1 LTKSALRCRLQ
12 RFGSKPLLFSIR
24 KLGVIGRTYR
34 HLNRYHRI
42 LQVLFKYGFED
53 LIDRLHIDQYLESGL
68 QMINR
73 KPRPQVQRFSRQER
87 LRMAMEELG
96 PTFVKLGQLLST
108 RPDFIPPEYLSELAK
123 LQDKVPPFSYEEVVA
138 IFKEELGSDPV
149 ELFTC
154 FDPTPLAAA
163 SIGQVH
169 RATMKDGAE
178 VVVKVQRPNIENTI
192 AVDLEILA
200 HIASL
205 MEEHLEEVQG
215 HRPTAVVHEF
225 ARSLSREID
234 FSIELTNIQRFGR
247 QFEGKETI
255 HVPLVYPEFSCERIL
270 LLEYI
275 DGIKAND
282 FNGLKAA
289 GCDAKVVARRGANL
303 VMEQIFIHGF
313 FHADPHPGNIL
324 VMENNVICF
333 IDFGQMGR
341 LSLKDRE
348 EFTELVLNLV
358 AGKELKVTSGVLK
371 LTLHHGEVNRDDLAR
386 DLGDM
391 MDQYLYRPLG
401 ELAAG
406 KILQDLLDLVTRHK
420 LSLRP
425 NLYLMLKALST
436 VEGVGLQLDPDLE
449 LISLAR
455 PFMRKIKFG
464 RLHPRRLA
472 EEAGE
477 TGSEYLSLLRVL
489 PEELRTILRQLRE
502 GRMRLEFEHRG
513 LQTLGSCLD
522 RVSNRISFAI
532 VLAAQ
537 IIGSSLI
544 ILSDIP
550 PRWNGIPLIGLAGFI
565 VAGIMGFWLL
575 VSIIRHGRM

>member
-1 LTKSALRCRLQ
+1 
-12 RFGSKPLLFSIR
+12 LFSIR
-24 KLGVIGRTYR
+24 KLGAIGRTYR

-42 LQVLFKYGFED
+42 LRVLFKYGFDD
-53 LIDRLHIDQYLESGL
+53 LIERLHIDQYLESGL

-73 KPRPQVQRFSRQER
+73 KPRGQVQRLSRQER

-108 RPDFIPPEYLSELAK
+108 RPDFIPPDYLAELAK
-123 LQDKVPPFSYEEVVA
+123 LQDEVPPFSWNEVAEIFTEETGK
-138 IFKEELGSDPV
+138 FPEELFPH
-149 ELFTC
+149 
-154 FDPTPLAAA
+154 FDHTPLAAA

-169 RATMKDGAE
+169 RARLDDGSQ
-178 VVVKVQRPNIENTI
+178 VVVKVQRPGIENTI

-200 HIASL
+200 HIAGL

-215 HRPTAVVHEF
+215 HQPTAVVYEF

-234 FSIELTNIQRFGR
+234 FSIELTNIQRFAR
-247 QFEGKETI
+247 QFEGNTDI
-255 HVPLVYPEFSCERIL
+255 HVPLVYPQLSSERIL
-270 LLEYI
+270 VLEYI

-282 FNGLKAA
+282 FNQLTEHGLDLKIIAE
-289 GCDAKVVARRGANL
+289 RGANL
-303 VMEQIFIHGF
+303 VMEQVFVHGF

-324 VMENNVICF
+324 VLPDNVVCF

-348 EFTELVLNLV
+348 EFTDLVLNLV
-358 AGKELKVTSGVLK
+358 AGNERKVTDGVLKVTNQ
-371 LTLHHGEVNRDDLAR
+371 HGSVDKDSLSR
-386 DLGDM
+386 DLGDL
-391 MDQYLYRPLG
+391 MDQYLYKPLK
-401 ELAAG
+401 ELEVG
-406 KILQDLLDLVTRHK
+406 RILQDLLDLVTRHS

-425 NLYLMLKALST
+425 NLYLMMKALST
-436 VEGVGLQLDPDLE
+436 VEGVGLQLDPDLA
-449 LISLAR
+449 LITLAR
-455 PFMRKIKFG
+455 PFMQKIKTG
-464 RLHPRRLA
+464 RVKPGRLA
-472 EEAGE
+472 EELSE
-477 TGSEYLSLLRVL
+477 TGFEYLSLLREF
-489 PEELRTILRQLRE
+489 PEDLRSILKQLQA
-502 GRMRLEFEHRG
+502 GQMKLEFEHRG
-513 LQTLGSCLD
+513 LRSLGVALD
-522 RVSNRISFAI
+522 RISNRISFAI

-550 PRWNGIPLIGLAGFI
+550 PKWNDIPIIGLVGFL